1 MSLPNLANKCYGTV
15 LRGHYEKFLYPYDLF
30 ESGAATDPKV
40 QAILAQQQAAKRSPN
55 KKVGDNSNYHGHCSC
70 KYGKSHFVKPN
81 WGFP

>member
-55 KKVGDNSNYHGHCSC
+55 KKVGHTSMSL
-70 KYGKSHFVKPN
+70 
-81 WGFP
+81 